1 MDKERFEK
9 SLATRRAALGAEK
22 VDKSIASADDINRPM
37 LELVTEY
44 SAHALWN
51 RRGRDRR
58 MRSINQSMLTAVNR
72 PHEIRVQV
80 LGAINDGVTMAG
92 FFLQSAIYCGVPAAT
107 HSLRIARV
115 FFKGQGL

>member
-1 MDKERFEK
+1 MGKERFEK
-9 SLATRRAALGAEK
+9 SLATRRAALGAEY
-22 VDKSIASADDINRPM
+22 VDKSIASADDFNRSM
-37 LELVTEY
+37 LEVVTEY

-51 RRGRDRR
+51 RRGLGRR

-80 LGAINDGVTMAG
+80 IRAINDGLTKAG
-92 FFLQSAIYCGVPAAT
+92 FFLQSAIYCAAPAAT
-107 HSLRIARV
+107 DGLRIARV